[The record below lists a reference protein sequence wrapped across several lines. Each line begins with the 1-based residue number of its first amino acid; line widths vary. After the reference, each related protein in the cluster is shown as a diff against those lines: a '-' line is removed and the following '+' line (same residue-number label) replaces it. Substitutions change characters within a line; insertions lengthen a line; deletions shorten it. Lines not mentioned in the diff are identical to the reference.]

1 MDKDLESIQ
10 QARELSEKA
19 LHAYKTFSNFPQ
31 EKVDAIIKSMVDA
44 GISASRELAEL
55 AVRETA
61 YGRVEHKV
69 AKNLFSTKNVYESI
83 KDLKTVGV
91 IDKDEKKKI
100 ITIAHPM
107 GVIAAVTPTTN
118 PTSTVMFKAL
128 VSVKSRN
135 AIVFAPHPNAAE
147 CSKRA
152 ADIMSIAAESAGAP
166 PGLVSCM
173 DVVTLEGTQEL
184 MSSPNISII
193 LATGGLSMVKA
204 AHSFGKPAIGVGPGN
219 TPAYVDKSANL
230 KKAARDIIA
239 SKTFDNGVICSSEQ
253 AIIVHSEVENRFRGI
268 MEDLGCYFLS
278 RNEIEILAKL
288 FIKNGKMDPGMV
300 GKSINYISNASNLSF
315 PPYTKLLIAPLG
327 GVGPKFPLSREI
339 LSPVLAYYTVGNW
352 EEGCNRC
359 IEILNFGGL
368 GHTMAIHAIDEKVI
382 DEFAQKKPV
391 FRILVNTP
399 TSQGA
404 IGLTTSL
411 TPSMTLSTGTW
422 GGGISTDN
430 ISAYNLLNLK
440 RVAYETD
447 PVDGQGDKNQSFTGI
462 TEKEIEDLARKV
474 IKQLGI

>member
-10 QARELSEKA
+10 QARKLSEKS
-19 LHAYKTFSNFPQ
+19 LHAYKNFSSFSQ
-31 EKVDAIIKSMVDA
+31 EKVDAIIRSMVEA

-55 AVRETA
+55 AVRETS

-69 AKNLFSTKNVYESI
+69 AKNLFSTRNVYESI

-100 ITIAHPM
+100 ITIVHPM

-184 MSSPNISII
+184 MASPNISII

-219 TPAYVDKSANL
+219 TPAYIDKSANL
-230 KKAARDIIA
+230 KKAASDIIA

-268 MEDLGCYFLS
+268 MEGQGCYFLS
-278 RNEIEILAKL
+278 RNEIEILGKL
-288 FIKNGKMDPGMV
+288 FIKNGKMDPSMV

-315 PPYTKLLIAPLG
+315 PPYTKLLIALLG

-339 LSPVLAYYTVGNW
+339 LSPVLAYYTAGNW
-352 EEGCNRC
+352 EKGCDRC

-382 DEFAQKKPV
+382 DEFARKKPV

-430 ISAYNLLNLK
+430 ISAYNLLNFK
-440 RVAYETD
+440 RVAYETV
-447 PVDGQGDKNQSFTGI
+447 PIDGQSDKNQSSTGI
-462 TEKEIEDLARKV
+462 TEKEIEDLVRET